1 MKRSL
6 LITII
11 FALLLCFSSG
21 VLADAAIYDYEF
33 GTVTGCDYNVY
44 VATPDGGVNLREAP
58 TTESR
63 ILCKIPDFI
72 ALNITQESDN
82 GKGWGYTSYNGYY
95 GWVALSQVSVN
106 YPIKQAS
113 SDVVVT
119 AKSGLNLREGP
130 YTSYDS
136 YCNIPYGTLVH
147 VNATY
152 NGWGGVDYNGYYGW
166 ISLKYTVPPSEFTND
181 EPDEEI
187 ENIPDEPTEEAAVTS
202 LEKEDGG
209 GLPIMAILL
218 GMIIFVVVVAAV
230 LIIVIVA
237 KKK

>member
-21 VLADAAIYDYEF
+21 VLADAAIYDYDF
-33 GTVTGCDYNVY
+33 GTVTGCDYGTY

-58 TTESR
+58 TTQAPV
-63 ILCKIPDFI
+63 LCTIPDFVY
-72 ALNITQESDN
+72 LQITQESDM
-82 GKGWGYTSYNGYY
+82 GKGWGYTCYNGYY
-95 GWVALSQVSVN
+95 GWVALSQTSIN
-106 YPIKQAS
+106 YPIKEVS
-113 SDVVVT
+113 YDVVVT

-130 YTSYDS
+130 YTTYGSYD
-136 YCNIPYGTLVH
+136 NVPYGTLVH
-147 VNATY
+147 VYGTY
-152 NGWGGVDYNGYYGW
+152 NDWAEVKYNGTYGW
-166 ISLKYTVPPSEFTND
+166 IALKYTVLPDKFAD
-181 EPDEEI
+181 GEPDEEI
-187 ENIPDEPTEEAAVTS
+187 ENIPDEPTEEASVTS

-218 GMIIFVVVVAAV
+218 GMIVLVVVVAAV
-230 LIIVIVA
+230 LIIVIIA